1 MSGGRPR
8 WGTRELVLM
17 ALMTAL
23 GTLLAQFLVI
33 PVGPA
38 KVQPVQALVNVVGAV
53 LYGPW
58 GAFWV
63 AAAISTLRNLLGVGT
78 LLAYPGSLFGA
89 LLAGFAW
96 RRTRSLGL
104 TGLGELVGTG
114 LIGAL
119 AGYPMALLVMHKPV
133 GALALVAAFIPPSA
147 SGALLGLAVTGLLRR
162 AGLAPGLPRPATER
176 RKPIR

>member
-1 MSGGRPR
+1 
-8 WGTRELVLM
+8 M

-23 GTLLAQFLVI
+23 GTLLSQFLVI

-78 LLAYPGSLFGA
+78 PLAYPGSLFGA

-96 RRTRSLGL
+96 RRTRNLPL

-119 AGYPMALLVMHKPV
+119 AGYPLALLVMHKPV
-133 GALALVAAFIPPSA
+133 GALALVAAFTPSSA
-147 SGALLGLAVTGLLRR
+147 AGVLVGLLVTGLLRR
-162 AGLAPGLPRPATER
+162 AGLLAGRPAPAGGRAEEGGR
-176 RKPIR
+176 AEP